1 MVQKALTYKATMHRL
16 KPMFFSQLTLLSNN
30 LVLMSYLRGI
40 LLRIFLG
47 YEEECRK
54 HWKVNRT
61 KNEEYE
67 ERQITTIYIFGF
79 KLYLTGKYSLKNVVY
94 TFIPWKFIYSL
105 YALQNIR
112 NTIMIHPISI
122 NMNIQIII

>member
-16 KPMFFSQLTLLSNN
+16 KPMVFSQLTLLSNN
-30 LVLMSYLRGI
+30 LVLTSYLRGI
-40 LLRIFLG
+40 LLRIFLC

-54 HWKVNRT
+54 HLKVNRT

-67 ERQITTIYIFGF
+67 ESQITTIYIFGF

-94 TFIPWKFIYSL
+94 TFIPWNFIYSL